1 MSFRSS
7 AAHSPLRLVGG
18 WVGAIKS
25 ERRGGQKV
33 FDRKLGHLCLHR
45 SRSPTSGLL
54 PRNIDIHGHL
64 GEANLEN
71 YLILLIYNS
80 VAVNYHSTNSSCFVA
95 PNRVAVMLQAFFS
108 L

>member
-45 SRSPTSGLL
+45 SLSPTSGVL
-54 PRNIDIHGHL
+54 PRNIDIHGHI
-64 GEANLEN
+64 GEANLEG
-71 YLILLIYNS
+71 YLILLILDIHNS
-80 VAVNYHSTNSSCFVA
+80 VAVNLIITALILPV
-95 PNRVAVMLQAFFS
+95 L
-108 L
+108 